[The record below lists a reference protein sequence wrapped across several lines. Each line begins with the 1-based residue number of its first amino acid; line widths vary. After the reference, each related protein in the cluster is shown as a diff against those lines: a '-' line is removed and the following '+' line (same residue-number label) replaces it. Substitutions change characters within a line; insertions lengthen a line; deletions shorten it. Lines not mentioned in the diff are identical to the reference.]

1 MNHLHVGADSAF
13 LIQAGAATILVLHIA
28 GGVVGIVAGGFAIAF
43 RKGGR
48 RHALAGNIFFAAMLV
63 MASIGGFVA
72 PFLVSRH
79 GDPRWFDS
87 TMGFFTCYLVATS
100 WLTVR
105 RKAGTIGRGEVAAFA
120 FAALLAAWSVFNG
133 TRAAGS
139 PTGQLG
145 GMPAAGYYFAATL
158 ITLAAAL
165 DLKVILRRG
174 ISGVPRVARHLWRMC
189 LAWFV
194 ATGSFF
200 LGQQR
205 VMPEAVQGSPVLL
218 VLGFA
223 PLAFMLFWL
232 VRVRLGQRL
241 RAALRALGER
251 RTIAGD
257 LT

>member
-1 MNHLHVGADSAF
+1 MNHLQIGADSA
-13 LIQAGAATILVLHIA
+13 LLVQAGAAMLLVVHIA

-43 RKGGR
+43 RKGGP
-48 RHALAGNIFFAAMLV
+48 RHALAGNIFFAAMLA
-63 MASIGGFVA
+63 MASVGGFVA

-79 GDPRWFDS
+79 GDPKWFDS
-87 TMGFFTCYLVATS
+87 TAGFFTCYLVVTS

-120 FAALLAAWSVFNG
+120 FAALLAAWTLFNG

-139 PTGQLG
+139 ATGQLG
-145 GMPAAGYYFAATL
+145 GTAASGYYGLAAL
-158 ITLAAAL
+158 IALAAAL
-165 DLKVILRRG
+165 DLKMILRRG
-174 ISGVPRVARHLWRMC
+174 ITGVPRIARHLWRMC

-205 VMPEAVQGSPVLL
+205 VMPAAVQGSPVLL
-218 VLGFA
+218 LLGLA

-232 VRVRLGQRL
+232 VRVRLSKKF
-241 RAALRALGER
+241 RAVFKPRVPRMIE
-251 RTIAGD
+251 T
-257 LT
+257 